1 MVLHFALILPVL
13 THLRVKLRAMT
24 NTVMTP
30 DFWLLVMAYLGV
42 IAGAVSGVMA
52 AQREDMDVV
61 GALAVALITSLGGGT
76 LRDMLLG
83 RTPVFW
89 ISEQGYVYTA
99 LIVAFLTFVS
109 SRLLR
114 LAARSIVLPDAIG
127 LGIFSIWGAAYSL
140 MSGTSLFIAALM
152 GVVTGV
158 FGGVL
163 RDVICNRIP
172 YVFGRE
178 ATLYATCSFAGAWIY
193 LLLLRYTP
201 LLPVVVVFL
210 GVIAVVLMRMAAV
223 YFNLRL
229 PHPVK

>member
-1 MVLHFALILPVL
+1 M
-13 THLRVKLRAMT
+13 MT
-24 NTVMTP
+24 TFLDPNT
-30 DFWLLVMAYLGV
+30 WLLVMAYLGV
-42 IAGAVSGVMA
+42 AAGAVSGVMA
-52 AQREDMDVV
+52 AQREDMDLV
-61 GALAVALITSLGGGT
+61 GALAVAMITALGGGT

-89 ISEQGYVYTA
+89 ISEQGYVFAA
-99 LIVAFLTFVS
+99 LGVAVITFAS

-127 LGIFSIWGAAYSL
+127 LGVFSIWGAAYSL
-140 MSGTSLFIAALM
+140 LSGTSLFIAAMM

-178 ATLYATCSFAGAWIY
+178 ATLYATCSFVGAWVY
-193 LLLLRYTP
+193 LILLRYTE
-201 LLPVVVVFL
+201 LLPVLAVFV
-210 GVIAVVLMRMAAV
+210 GVLVIVSLRMIAVR
-223 YFNLRL
+223 FDLRL
-229 PHPVK
+229 PHPDTNSKRRE